1 MKNIIGLYILFF
13 NSLKNSSMILNGNC
27 MLLNL
32 QLSVTLIRNNEI
44 SNALQNCFSSKLI
57 IQQNNNFQDVVSL
70 NNKYN
75 DVTIYL
81 SNILSCWS
89 EAEKP
94 VSSKETNFTRFHGQK
109 EIVAKIRRSPA
120 LSIFQDEKDEKRREK
135 SRVGSFH
142 SNRSN

>member
-1 MKNIIGLYILFF
+1 
-13 NSLKNSSMILNGNC
+13 MILNGNY
-27 MLLNL
+27 MLLNM
-32 QLSVTLIRNNEI
+32 QLSVTSIRNNEV
-44 SNALQNCFSSKLI
+44 SKTLQTCFLSKLI

-81 SNILSCWS
+81 SNILSYWS

-120 LSIFQDEKDEKRREK
+120 LSIFQDEKEREK
-135 SRVGSFH
+135 
-142 SNRSN
+142 